1 MHDAP
6 KPEDASAAPALGPAG
21 RVLFA
26 VCKWTAIAGGLVF
39 VAMVTMEI
47 VSIVGR
53 KLSRSGWSTRRWG

>member
-1 MHDAP
+1 MHDASH
-6 KPEDASAAPALGPAG
+6 PEDAPAAPALVPVG

-39 VAMVTMEI
+39 VAMVTIEI

-53 KLSRSGWSTRRWG
+53 KLSRSGSSTRRWG